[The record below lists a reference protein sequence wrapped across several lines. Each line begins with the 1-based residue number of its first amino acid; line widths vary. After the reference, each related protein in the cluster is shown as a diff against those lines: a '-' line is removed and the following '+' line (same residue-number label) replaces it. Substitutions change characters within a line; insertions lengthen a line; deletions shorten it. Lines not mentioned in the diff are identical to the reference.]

1 MYFLIHFKTLY
12 PIIFKHKSPK
22 LYKGY
27 RIMDILEIINRI
39 SYLRTRANLSA
50 RELSLRIGKNE
61 AYINRLEYRKNFE
74 PSITVLLD
82 IISACGSTV
91 DEFFYYDINQYRH
104 DKQVISLLQN
114 CKNHDKKQAIIALLQ
129 N

>member
-1 MYFLIHFKTLY
+1 
-12 PIIFKHKSPK
+12 
-22 LYKGY
+22 
-27 RIMDILEIINRI
+27 MDILDIINRI

-91 DEFFYYDINQYRH
+91 DEFFYYDLTQYAS
-104 DKQVISLLQN
+104 DTQVIALLQN
-114 CKNHDKKQAIIALLQ
+114 CKNDNKKQAIIELLKS
-129 N
+129 